1 MERLYLKAII
11 CISFIFQSILFLQ
24 AKPENYDLFASDEVL
39 KVHLDF
45 DIKQLLK
52 GKYKELYVP
61 ASINLTLENGEEI
74 EEDIRIRARGNSR
87 KSYCSLPPLKL
98 NFKDKQTKESQL
110 FGQTTLK
117 LVVPCRNS
125 KVFQQY
131 VYKEYLA
138 YKLFNLVSD
147 VSFKVRLVELNLTDS
162 QGKRKPMQVYAFL
175 IEHIDKLAER
185 NGSHEIEPSRFS
197 KKLVER
203 NYMAKVAL
211 FQYAIGNTDWKVEN
225 THNIKVLESNE
236 AVNRQIYA
244 VPYDFDYAGLVNAS
258 YAIPHDKLGLTSVT
272 QRLYLGV
279 CQSDQELNSLLEEFK
294 AHESEFMGVIADFQL
309 LDEKSSFY
317 IQRYLGEFF
326 KIIDNPNLVKRNFLS
341 YCEP

>member
-1 MERLYLKAII
+1 MERLYLKAVI
-11 CISFIFQSILFLQ
+11 CISLIFQSFSPLQ
-24 AKPENYDLFASDEVL
+24 AGPENYDLFASDEIL
-39 KVHLDF
+39 KIHLDF

-61 ASINLTLENGEEI
+61 ASLDLTLENGEEI
-74 EEDIRIRARGNSR
+74 QESIRIRARGNAR
-87 KSYCSLPPLKL
+87 KSYCTLPPLKL
-98 NFKDKQTKESQL
+98 NFKDKKSKESRL

-138 YKLFNLVSD
+138 YKLFNLISD
-147 VSFKVRLVELNLTDS
+147 ISFKVRLVELKLTDS
-162 QGKRKPMQVYAFL
+162 QGKRKPMQVYGFL
-175 IEHIDKLAER
+175 IEHVDKLAER
-185 NGSHEIEPSRFS
+185 NDSHEIEPSRFS
-197 KKLVER
+197 KKLVQR

-225 THNIKVLESNE
+225 THNIKVLESNGIV
-236 AVNRQIYA
+236 ARNVYA

-258 YAIPHDKLGLTSVT
+258 YAIPHDKLGLSSVT
-272 QRLYLGV
+272 QRLYMGV
-279 CQSDQELNSLLEEFK
+279 CQSDQELDVLLEEFK
-294 AHESEFMGVIADFQL
+294 SKEASFMSVVADFKH
-309 LDEKSSFY
+309 LDENSSFY
-317 IQRYLGEFF
+317 IQKYLAEFF

>member
-1 MERLYLKAII
+1 MERLYVKGFI
-11 CISFIFQSILFLQ
+11 CIAFILQSFFPLT
-24 AKPENYDLFASDEVL
+24 AKPETYDLFASDEVL
-39 KVHLDF
+39 KIHLDF

-61 ASINLTLENGEEI
+61 ASLNLTLENGDLI
-74 EEDIRIRARGNSR
+74 EESIRIRARGNSR

-98 NFKDKQTKESQL
+98 NFKDEKSEESGL
-110 FGQTTLK
+110 LGQTTLK

-147 VSFKVRLVELNLTDS
+147 ISFKVRLVELNLTDS
-162 QGKRKPMQVYAFL
+162 QGKRKPMQVYGFL
-175 IEHIDKLAER
+175 IEHVDKLADR
-185 NGSHEIEPSRFS
+185 IDSHEIEPARFS

-225 THNIKVLESNE
+225 THNIKVLQSNP
-236 AVNRQIYA
+236 AVDRRVYA

-258 YAIPHDKLGLTSVT
+258 YAIPHDKLGLSSVT
-272 QRLYLGV
+272 QRLYMGV
-279 CQSDQELNSLLEEFK
+279 CQSDPELNQLLEEFK
-294 AHESEFMGVIADFQL
+294 SKENDFMRVVADFEH
-309 LDEKSSFY
+309 LDAKSSFY
-317 IQRYLGEFF
+317 IQRYLADFF
-326 KIIDNPNLVKRNFLS
+326 KIIENPALVKRNFLS

>member
-1 MERLYLKAII
+1 MERLYVKGII
-11 CISFIFQSILFLQ
+11 CIAFTFSSIFPLHAS
-24 AKPENYDLFASDEVL
+24 PETYDLFGSDEVL
-39 KVHLDF
+39 KIQLDF

-61 ASINLTLENGEEI
+61 ASLSLTLENGEQI
-74 EEDIRIRARGNSR
+74 EESIRVRARGNSR
-87 KSYCSLPPLKL
+87 KSYCTLPPLKL
-98 NFKDKQTKESQL
+98 NFKNKESKESHFL
-110 FGQTTLK
+110 GQTTLK

-138 YKLFNLVSD
+138 YKLFNLISD
-147 VSFKVRLVELNLTDS
+147 ISFKVRLVELNLTDS
-162 QGKRKPMQVYAFL
+162 QGKRKPMQVYGFL
-175 IEHIDKLAER
+175 IEHIDKLADR
-185 NGSHEIEPSRFS
+185 NDSHEIEPARFS

-203 NYMAKVAL
+203 TYMAKVAI

-225 THNIKVLESNE
+225 THNIKVLESNPV
-236 AVNRQIYA
+236 ANRQVYA

-258 YAIPHDKLGLTSVT
+258 YAVPHDQLGLTSVT

-279 CQSDQELNSLLEEFK
+279 CQSDQELDNLLKEFK
-294 AHESEFMGVIADFQL
+294 AKEDDFL
-309 LDEKSSFY
+309 AIVANFKRLDEKSSYY
-317 IQRYLGEFF
+317 IQRYLADFF
-326 KIIDNPNLVKRNFLS
+326 RIIDNPALVKRNFLS